1 MLLRHHPL
9 VHSIVAIRP
18 RDLVEGTGSFLVL
31 DLGLKCL
38 LDLGL
43 MCLILLLILLDLS
56 LTQCYC
62 LFHCCQALGQALAA
76 LALLCQALSQTL
88 ALHDVQDYLVRLDAA

>member
-38 LDLGL
+38 LDLGP
-43 MCLILLLILLDLS
+43 MCVILLLKLVDLS

-62 LFHCCQALGQALAA
+62 LFS
-76 LALLCQALSQTL
+76 LLPRSWSSIGASLPSSQSNIG
-88 ALHDVQDYLVRLDAA
+88 AS

>member
-9 VHSIVAIRP
+9 LHSIVAIRP

-38 LDLGL
+38 LDLGPR
-43 MCLILLLILLDLS
+43 CVILLLKLVDLS

-62 LFHCCQALGQALAA
+62 LFHCCQALGQALA
-76 LALLCQALSQTL
+76 LRCQALSQTL
-88 ALHDVQDYLVRLDAA
+88 ALHDVRSYLVWLDAA